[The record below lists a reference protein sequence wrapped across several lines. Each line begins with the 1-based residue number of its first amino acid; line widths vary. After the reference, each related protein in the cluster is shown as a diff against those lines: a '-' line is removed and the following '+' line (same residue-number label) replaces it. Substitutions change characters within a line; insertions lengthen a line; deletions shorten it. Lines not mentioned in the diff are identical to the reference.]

1 MTGRIIA
8 GTKIVMET
16 GENTRG
22 SFDEAAFEQLFRT
35 RFKGL
40 CHFAL
45 TYVKDMETARG
56 IVQDAFIS
64 LWEKR
69 ETIDPAK
76 PVHTY
81 LSTAVRNKALN
92 HLRDTKKFSTG
103 LLAVELLAEE
113 PEQGQGDRL
122 VEAEMKARI
131 DEAIGELPEKCR
143 EVFVMNRY
151 EHRKYQEIADM
162 LGISVKT
169 VETQMSKALQHMR
182 GRLKEFLP
190 ALLLLLIN

>member
-1 MTGRIIA
+1 
-8 GTKIVMET
+8 MET

-22 SFDEAAFEQLFRT
+22 SFDEAAFEQLFRS

-45 TYVKDMETARG
+45 TYVKDMETARSL
-56 IVQDAFIS
+56 VQDAFIS

-69 ETIDPAK
+69 EGIDPSK

-103 LLAVELLAEE
+103 LLAVEQLAEE
-113 PEQGQGDRL
+113 PEHGQGDRL
-122 VEAEMKARI
+122 VEAEMKVRI
-131 DEAIGELPEKCR
+131 DLAIGELPEKCR
-143 EVFVMNRY
+143 EIFVMNRY
-151 EHRKYQEIADM
+151 ANRKYQEIADL

-182 GRLKEFLP
+182 LRLKEFLP
-190 ALLLLLIN
+190 VLLFLFLK